1 MNDWNPIENRLRE
14 WRPRQPAPRIR
25 ARLFPPAATPAA
37 PAAAPTWAT
46 VARWLTPA
54 TALVMLLCL
63 LVSLRT
69 PQFFTV
75 SRADAPVSLAVAAFS
90 NQFYAAYLPASGH
103 SRQNAWRD
111 PRIDWT
117 NDGHL
122 ASSMGLFPRV
132 GTNHARW

>member
-1 MNDWNPIENRLRE
+1 MNEWNPVENWLRE
-14 WRPRQPAPRIR
+14 WRPRRPAPRIR
-25 ARLFPPAATPAA
+25 ARLFPPAATAAA
-37 PAAAPTWAT
+37 PATAATWAN

-54 TALVMLLCL
+54 TALAMLFCL
-63 LVSLRT
+63 LVSQRT
-69 PQFFTV
+69 HQFFTM
-75 SRADAPVSLAVAAFS
+75 SKADTPVSLAAAAFS

-103 SRQNAWRD
+103 SQQNAWPDTKIR
-111 PRIDWT
+111 WT

>member
-1 MNDWNPIENRLRE
+1 MSEWNPIENRLRQ

-25 ARLFPPAATPAA
+25 ARLFPPAATAAVPAT
-37 PAAAPTWAT
+37 APTWPA

-54 TALVMLLCL
+54 TACLMLFCL
-63 LVSLRT
+63 LVSQRT

-103 SRQNAWRD
+103 SHQNAWQDAGIR
-111 PRIDWT
+111 WT

-122 ASSMGLFPRV
+122 ASSTGLFSRL
-132 GTNHARW
+132 GTNRARW